1 MGVSALCRETHLDAR
16 RLMTGNQQRA
26 KFFEKCVAHDLL
38 VSILSVGPTSGER
51 GLLLSPVR
59 YLEAS
64 IILRSNP
71 SPAEHVAVDARE
83 VLLFSEGVA
92 LL

>member
-1 MGVSALCRETHLDAR
+1 MGVSALCRKTHLDAR
-16 RLMTGNQQRA
+16 RLTTANQQREV
-26 KFFEKCVAHDLL
+26 FEKCVAHDLL

-59 YLEAS
+59 YLEAA
-64 IILRSNP
+64 IVLRSNP
-71 SPAEHVAVDARE
+71 PPAEHVAVDARE